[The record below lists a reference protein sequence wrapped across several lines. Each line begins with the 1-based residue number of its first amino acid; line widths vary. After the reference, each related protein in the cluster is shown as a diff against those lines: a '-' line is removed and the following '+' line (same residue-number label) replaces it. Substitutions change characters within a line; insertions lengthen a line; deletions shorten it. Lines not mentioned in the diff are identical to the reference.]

1 MNKIGKEMY
10 PLLLQVQYA
19 DTMAKSMYKREE
31 KLDRIDKVQEI
42 YEEICREDQCVSLQD
57 LEVNGKDLIQMG
69 MKPGK
74 EIGKMLEALLEE
86 VLEEPSRNT
95 KEYLLKRAE
104 EKSRQNS

>member
-1 MNKIGKEMY
+1 M
-10 PLLLQVQYA
+10 
-19 DTMAKSMYKREE
+19 
-31 KLDRIDKVQEI
+31 
-42 YEEICREDQCVSLQD
+42 
-57 LEVNGKDLIQMG
+57 IQMG
-69 MKPGK
+69 IKPGK

>member
-1 MNKIGKEMY
+1 MKKYFGYLVVIVVGVLGF
-10 PLLLQVQYA
+10 LLMMERA
-19 DTMAKSMYKREE
+19 SN
-31 KLDRIDKVQEI
+31 IDNNLSKQEI